1 MKIPKE
7 IKKITEKLEKEG
19 FEAFVVGGSVRDAL
33 LGKKP
38 NDWDVTTNANPEE
51 IKKVFSN
58 NYSNNNFGTV
68 TVLTGS
74 KKDELKEV
82 EITPYRIEEGYK
94 DNRHPDKVKWAENVE
109 DDLSRRDFTVNA
121 LAYRPAKDK
130 LVDIFDGKNDL
141 NKKIIRAVG
150 DPGKRFN
157 EDGLRIMRAVRFATT
172 LEFKIEEKTK
182 EEIKKNKELLKN
194 ISNERIRDE
203 LVKIIMN
210 KNAAVGVEALR
221 KLGLL
226 TYIIPELEA
235 GYGVDQNK
243 HHVYDCYEHSILSLD
258 YAAKQ
263 DYNKQ
268 VRLAALLHDIA
279 KPKVKEGEGEEA
291 TFYNHEVVGE
301 KEARKILKRLK
312 FPKKDIKKIVKLV
325 RYHLFYYNVDEVS
338 ESSVRRLVR
347 NVGKENID
355 DLIKVRKADR
365 IGSGVP
371 KAEPYKLRHL
381 QYVIEKVSKDP
392 ISTKMLEIDGKEVM
406 NLLGI
411 SSGPKV
417 GDILNILLSKV
428 LSDPDK
434 NKKEVLKKEV
444 QKLGKMDEEELK
456 KLAKASRDDIKHI
469 ETKRDEMTKK
479 KYWVS

>member
-7 IKKITEKLEKEG
+7 IKEITEKLEKEG
-19 FEAFVVGGSVRDAL
+19 FQAFVVGGSVRDAL

-38 NDWDVTTNANPEE
+38 NDWDITTNANPEE

-58 NYSNNNFGTV
+58 NYSNNAFGTV

-74 KKDELKEV
+74 EKNHLQEV

-94 DNRHPDKVKWAENVE
+94 DNRHPDKVKWAEKIE
-109 DDLSRRDFTVNA
+109 DDLARRDFTVNA
-121 LAYRPAKDK
+121 LAYRPAKDEMI
-130 LVDIFDGKNDL
+130 DIFKGKKDL
-141 NKKIIRAVG
+141 DKKIIRAVG
-150 DPGKRFN
+150 DPGKRFR

-182 EEIKKNKELLKN
+182 KEIEKNKKLLKN

-203 LVKIIMN
+203 LVKMVMN
-210 KNAAVGVEALR
+210 ENAAVGIEALR

-243 HHVYDCYEHSILSLD
+243 HHIYDCYEHSILSLD

-263 DYNKQ
+263 GYNKH

-279 KPKVKEGEGEEA
+279 KPIVKEGEGEEA

-301 KEARKILKRLK
+301 RRAKEILKRLK
-312 FPKKDIKKIVKLV
+312 FPGKDIKKITKLV

-347 NVGKENID
+347 NVGKENVD

-381 QYVIEKVSKDP
+381 QYVIEKVSQDP
-392 ISTKMLEIDGKEVM
+392 ISTKMLEIDGKQVM
-406 NLLGI
+406 DILAI
-411 SSGPKV
+411 SPGPKV

-428 LSDPDK
+428 LSDPDR
-434 NKKEVLKKEV
+434 NKEAILKKEV
-444 QKLGKMDEEELK
+444 QELGEMDEEKLK
-456 KLAKASRDDIKHI
+456 KLAKASRDDIEHI
-469 ETKRDEMTKK
+469 ETKRDKMTKK
-479 KYWVS
+479 KYWVT